1 MSETRRVATIGLG
14 VLFGIGLIVLMTGCD
29 GGYSSY
35 GYYTPTLGKP
45 LDGTAQAIALERFA
59 TQSAAEVQAAQA
71 IAEAT
76 VQAVI
81 AAATAQ
87 AAQRQ
92 LEQQWALAT
101 AQAGQATAAAEATRQ
116 AIAATATQQAWEVT
130 VTAQARYDAAT
141 ATAQARNDAATATAQ
156 ARSDAATATA
166 QARSDWLTATADSY
180 RLTQVAYQATA
191 TRQAQEREE
200 ILAYGRDF
208 GIPLVLLALV
218 GGLVYL
224 IAYGIRWLS
233 RRPIVYPRDFR
244 GDAQPLAVPTADG
257 KYIFLDLDRQPGHVT
272 VVDQASG
279 QVDAPRFRSPDQEE
293 RTTARDQWVDAQ
305 TRPLLG
311 PGRRGG
317 QSSASTMP
325 LTPPPSSPPGLQ
337 RVLQVRRLEL
347 LGPDKGNVLPGN
359 VIRAIE
365 ARLEESDDDSSDGE

>member
-1 MSETRRVATIGLG
+1 MRRIATVALGILIG
-14 VLFGIGLIVLMTGCD
+14 VGLIALMTGCD
-29 GGYSSY
+29 GGSTGY
-35 GYYTPTLGKP
+35 GYYTPTLGGP

-59 TQSAAEVQAAQA
+59 TQNAAEVQAAQA
-71 IAEAT
+71 VAEAT

-87 AAQRQ
+87 AAWRQ

-130 VTAQARYDAAT
+130 VTAQARYEAAT
-141 ATAQARNDAATATAQ
+141 ATAQARNDMATATAQ

-166 QARSDWLTATADSY
+166 QTRSDQLTATAESY
-180 RLTQVAYQATA
+180 HLTQVAYQATA

-200 ILAYGRDF
+200 YLAYGRDF

-218 GGLVYL
+218 AGLVYL

-233 RRPIVYPRDFR
+233 RRPVVYPRDFR
-244 GDAQPLAVPTADG
+244 GDAQPVGVPTADG
-257 KYIFLDLDRQPGHVT
+257 KFVFIDLDGQPGHVT
-272 VVDQASG
+272 VVNQVNG
-279 QVDAPRFRSPDQEE
+279 QVEAPRFRDPGQEE
-293 RTTARDQWVDAQ
+293 RTRARDQWVDAM

-311 PGRRGG
+311 PGRRGSG
-317 QSSASTMP
+317 QQPTMP
-325 LTPPPSSPPGLQ
+325 LAPPPSSPPGLQ
-337 RVLQVRRLEL
+337 RMIQVRRLEL

-365 ARLEESDDDSSDGE
+365 TRLEESNDDSSDDE